1 MKVQQKDQDSILSE
15 TDSMITRVIPV
26 QAVVGFYSEADV
38 MILIEAL
45 LALRKSNRDIYGK
58 VNKHKK
64 ILAPKRTILEADGI
78 DKSAEV
84 NDLVSEISTMKPSQ
98 QILIPVIIPS
108 QVHWVTLQ
116 IRCYADSTIHLR
128 CYDSIGNRHEQEM
141 TKLRDLLLVQLPEK
155 TITVAAAQTPTIQ
168 GSDVYCG
175 GYTARLI
182 SNLALN
188 SQPVYTNINI
198 WNCGGLR
205 DQALRAEDFKIVNEA
220 QPFDYQKFGNP
231 DELSAFE
238 CKRNAQEASR
248 ARAATLQEKKTQIQQ
263 EIKTLDQDQILA
275 LKNTLELIQTALIIP
290 LPRDT
295 DPARHFLN
303 ILRQHKLDHT
313 MLKKFIF
320 RLDEFGELIR
330 TDARGVVVLAGQE
343 GDCTIQNDLEIEQ
356 IRELLRSTLVVVK
369 QYKSPK
375 ISDAKTS
382 EEEVSTLR
390 DSSALGSKQ
399 SSGGFVANR
408 NKAMNTQTERA
419 NVDGLKHNKVT
430 TEEII
435 NAIQKAAPSVKI
447 NFGNRHSIEVQFN
460 EFCKK
465 YNAYGDLSYAYDIS
479 LETKKR
485 RILQDKEVF

>member
-1 MKVQQKDQDSILSE
+1 MKSKKTIKVAFQA
-15 TDSMITRVIPV
+15 
-26 QAVVGFYSEADV
+26 QAVRGFYSETDV
-38 MILIEAL
+38 MVLIAAL
-45 LALRKSNRDIYGK
+45 LAREELVRDKDGHIDQRS
-58 VNKHKK
+58 K
-64 ILAPKRTILEADGI
+64 ILAPKRTILELRGMI
-78 DKSAEV
+78 ESEV
-84 NDLVSEISTMKPSQ
+84 DDLVLEISNMKPSQ
-98 QILIPVIIPS
+98 QILIPVVIPS

-116 IRCYADSTIHLR
+116 IRSYKDGTIYLR
-128 CYDSIGNRHEQEM
+128 CYDSRGSRYGKEM
-141 TKLRDLLLVQLPEK
+141 DTLGRLLSAKLQEK

-238 CKRNAQEASR
+238 CKRNAQEESR

-382 EEEVSTLR
+382 EEEVIS
-390 DSSALGSKQ
+390 DSASKTFY
-399 SSGGFVANR
+399 SKIEKL
-408 NKAMNTQTERA
+408 NKQIEAIERTA
-419 NVDGLKHNKVT
+419 ITTKQDEPIVSEKV
-430 TEEII
+430 ID
-435 NAIQKAAPSVKI
+435 QK
-447 NFGNRHSIEVQFN
+447 N
-460 EFCKK
+460 
-465 YNAYGDLSYAYDIS
+465 DIRVCLYS
-479 LETKKR
+479 
-485 RILQDKEVF
+485 